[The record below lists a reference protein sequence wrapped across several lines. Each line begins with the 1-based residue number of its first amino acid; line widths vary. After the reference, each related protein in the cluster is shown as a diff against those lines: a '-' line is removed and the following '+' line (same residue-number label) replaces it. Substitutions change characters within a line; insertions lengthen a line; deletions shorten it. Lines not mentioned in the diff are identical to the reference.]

1 MTKNKILI
9 CTLLALACGF
19 FGSYIKGQITLMLQS
34 QKCQNQ
40 PWGFKEICTTWVAP
54 EAMRQGTTRGL
65 WTGTIL
71 GAFVGG
77 LITRQP
83 RSHNK

>member
-1 MTKNKILI
+1 MTKNKILT
-9 CTLLALACGF
+9 CTFVALASGF
-19 FGSYIKGQITLMLQS
+19 FGSYINGQITLMLHS

-40 PWGFKEICTTWVAP
+40 PWGFKQICNSWVAP
-54 EAMRQGTTRGL
+54 GAMLQGSTRGL

-77 LITRQP
+77 LITRQQ
-83 RSHNK
+83 RSND

>member
-1 MTKNKILI
+1 MTKNKILT
-9 CTLLALACGF
+9 CTFVALSCGF
-19 FGSYIKGQITLMLQS
+19 FGSYIGGEITLMLHS

-40 PWGFKEICTTWVAP
+40 PWGLKEMCNAWVAP
-54 EAMRQGTTRGL
+54 GAMWQGTTRGL
-65 WTGTIL
+65 LTGAVL

-83 RSHNK
+83 R